1 MIDDQAATHTSQMVI
16 SYQFGFLR
24 KPFSFQ
30 LREGAVESESSRK
43 GEVTSKKHPSKNPL
57 QNRKDFSEEKSE
69 PKTDNHFNSAGF
81 SRLLVIWGITL
92 VAVLICLG
100 VTLLLI
106 ERSKQVVMPIA
117 PPLIPTAANPSDTPP
132 EPQDVNLFLL
142 DATTFTLVPV
152 KIERRLHRELT
163 PRLNQVVR
171 ALIQETPPNF
181 RNTIPRGTELNEVYI
196 DSQQTAYLDFSSH
209 LTDGHIG
216 GTTAEF
222 LTVTAILKTV
232 FDAFPDDIKQ
242 VQILIDGK
250 AVKTIAGHL
259 NLSQPLRLP

>member
-1 MIDDQAATHTSQMVI
+1 MNYEDT
-16 SYQFGFLR
+16 
-24 KPFSFQ
+24 
-30 LREGAVESESSRK
+30 
-43 GEVTSKKHPSKNPL
+43 
-57 QNRKDFSEEKSE
+57 
-69 PKTDNHFNSAGF
+69 AGF

-92 VAVLICLG
+92 VAVAICLG
-100 VTLLLI
+100 VTLYLI
-106 ERSKQVVMPIA
+106 QRSKQTVIPIA
-117 PPLIPTAANPSDTPP
+117 PPPPPAAAHPSEMLP
-132 EPQDVNLFLL
+132 EPQGLNIFLL
-142 DATTFTLVPV
+142 DATAMMLVPV

-163 PRLNQVVR
+163 ERLNQVVT

-181 RNTIPRGTELNEVYI
+181 RNTIPRGTGLNEVYI

-232 FDAFPDDIKQ
+232 FDAFPDEVKQ
-242 VQILIDGK
+242 IQILIDGK
-250 AVKTIAGHL
+250 EIETIAGHL

>member
-1 MIDDQAATHTSQMVI
+1 MA
-16 SYQFGFLR
+16 
-24 KPFSFQ
+24 
-30 LREGAVESESSRK
+30 
-43 GEVTSKKHPSKNPL
+43 KHY
-57 QNRKDFSEEKSE
+57 
-69 PKTDNHFNSAGF
+69 NSAGF

-92 VAVLICLG
+92 IAVLIGLG

-106 ERSKQVVMPIA
+106 ERSKQVVIPVA
-117 PPLIPTAANPSDTPP
+117 PPLLPTAANPSDAPP

-142 DATTFTLVPV
+142 DANTFTLVPI

-163 PRLNQVVR
+163 PRLSQVVK
-171 ALIQETPPNF
+171 ALLEETPPNF

-242 VQILIDGK
+242 VQILIDGEE
-250 AVKTIAGHL
+250 VKTIAGHL
-259 NLSQPLRLP
+259 NLSQPLHLPH

>member
-1 MIDDQAATHTSQMVI
+1 MT
-16 SYQFGFLR
+16 Y
-24 KPFSFQ
+24 
-30 LREGAVESESSRK
+30 
-43 GEVTSKKHPSKNPL
+43 
-57 QNRKDFSEEKSE
+57 KDR
-69 PKTDNHFNSAGF
+69 AGF

-92 VAVLICLG
+92 VAVAICLG
-100 VTLLLI
+100 GTLYII
-106 ERSKQVVMPIA
+106 ERSKQTVIPV
-117 PPLIPTAANPSDTPP
+117 PPPPPPAAAYPSEVPP

-142 DATTFTLVPV
+142 DPTAMMLVPV
-152 KIERRLHRELT
+152 KTERRLHRELT
-163 PRLNQVVR
+163 QRLNQVVT

-222 LTVTAILKTV
+222 LTVTAILRTV
-232 FDAFPDDIKQ
+232 FDTFPDEVKQ
-242 VQILIDGK
+242 IQILIDGEQIE
-250 AVKTIAGHL
+250 TIAGHL

>member
-1 MIDDQAATHTSQMVI
+1 MT
-16 SYQFGFLR
+16 Y
-24 KPFSFQ
+24 
-30 LREGAVESESSRK
+30 
-43 GEVTSKKHPSKNPL
+43 
-57 QNRKDFSEEKSE
+57 KDR
-69 PKTDNHFNSAGF
+69 AGF

-92 VAVLICLG
+92 AAVAICLG
-100 VTLLLI
+100 GTLYII
-106 ERSKQVVMPIA
+106 ERSKQTVIPV
-117 PPLIPTAANPSDTPP
+117 PPPPPPAAAYPSEVPP

-142 DATTFTLVPV
+142 DPTAMMLVPV
-152 KIERRLHRELT
+152 KTERRLHRELT
-163 PRLNQVVR
+163 QRLNQVVT

-222 LTVTAILKTV
+222 LTVTAILRTV
-232 FDAFPDDIKQ
+232 FDTFPDEVKQ
-242 VQILIDGK
+242 IQILIDGK
-250 AVKTIAGHL
+250 QIETIAGHL